1 MNIKLQKMGENCIIF
16 RKIITKHFEKHCSS
30 VCERSEL
37 EIFVIFFGKNH
48 YFGHFKGEIVI

>member
-1 MNIKLQKMGENCIIF
+1 MEIAVIF